1 MLGSVGWHAH
11 PCPTKSPVPTMNESV
26 LVAIARF
33 PDRSHVIED
42 LARVDEEFRSLCTD
56 LAEAEAAMVR

>member
-1 MLGSVGWHAH
+1 MLGSVGWRTR

-33 PDRSHVIED
+33 PDRSHAIED
-42 LARVDEEFRSLCTD
+42 LAPVDEEFRSHCAD